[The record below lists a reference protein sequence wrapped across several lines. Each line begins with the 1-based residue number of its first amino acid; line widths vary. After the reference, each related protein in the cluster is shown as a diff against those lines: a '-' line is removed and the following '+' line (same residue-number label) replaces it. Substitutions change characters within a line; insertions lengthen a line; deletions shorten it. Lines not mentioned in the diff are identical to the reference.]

1 MKIFT
6 KITSAFVMVALAQTP
21 TPVRANEDMIGAL
34 IGGMIGAAISQ
45 SGNVSRS
52 APVRTVRPSRSSA
65 EIAEAR
71 QVQESLNYFGFNAG
85 VVDGVIGRGTRSAI
99 ARYQTFMGYP
109 ASGNLQPHEKNFL
122 FSSYTRAIN
131 EPPAIIRQAMAT
143 PMGLGGLLRQYAQP
157 QPPVPPAV
165 VAVPSVSAPVATAST
180 TVMVQNGLT
189 DEVAATLQEEVN
201 SLSEQIALL
210 RAVIEHQQTEGDTPQ
225 IVARIGSVRRMLDS
239 YSSRIA
245 EIEEISND
253 RYSTPIRP
261 NNQNL
266 GVTARRLSEI
276 FPKVPYYIAGTEEI
290 GEMWV
295 EPIVTDSGQLQF
307 SFNFIDPDAQYD
319 VVRDSIAFASQDI
332 DAIATALT
340 RIDEMTTIAQENGVR
355 RNFARRVICLPEGLC
370 DQRVEGTSSSE
381 VIFQIYEDGSTAA
394 RIQRNRGAFSSGYN
408 MSVESSLLLAA
419 YLDYMHDVGMRDF
432 ISGSMTDEDLNA
444 LFD

>member
-1 MKIFT
+1 MKFLT
-6 KITSAFVMVALAQTP
+6 KITTTFVMVALAQTP
-21 TPVRANEDMIGAL
+21 TQVRANEDMIGAL

-71 QVQESLNYFGFNAG
+71 QLQESLNYFGFNAG
-85 VVDGVIGRGTRSAI
+85 VVDGVIGRGTRSAV
-99 ARYQTFMGYP
+99 ARYQAFMGYP
-109 ASGNLQPHEKNFL
+109 ATGDLQPHEKNFL
-122 FSSYTRAIN
+122 FSSYNRAIN

-157 QPPVPPAV
+157 QPPAPATIV
-165 VAVPSVSAPVATAST
+165 SAPSVTAPVATAST
-180 TVMVQNGLT
+180 TVMVQNGLS
-189 DEVAATLQEEVN
+189 DEAAATLQEEVN

-210 RAVIEHQQTEGDTPQ
+210 RAVIEHQQSAGNTPQ
-225 IVARIGSVRRMLDS
+225 IAARIGSVRRMLET
-239 YSSRIA
+239 YSDRIA
-245 EIEEISND
+245 QVEEISTE
-253 RYSTPIRP
+253 RYTTPIRP
-261 NNQNL
+261 TNQNL

-295 EPIVTDSGQLQF
+295 EPTVTDSGQLQF
-307 SFNFIDPDAQYD
+307 SFNFIDPEAQYD
-319 VVRDSIAFASQDI
+319 VVRDSIAFASEEIDI
-332 DAIATALT
+332 LATALT

-355 RNFARRVICLPEGLC
+355 RNFARRVVCLPEGLC
-370 DQRVEGTSSSE
+370 DQRVEGISSSE
-381 VIFQIYEDGSTAA
+381 IIFQIYEDGSTAG

-432 ISGSMTDEDLNA
+432 ISGSMTDDDLNA